1 MFNKIGSLMKSKKR
15 EEKPSINFTDKDGVI
30 TKKNVEDLSDGG
42 KLALVRIDEITKDK
56 MQMQKNLTELD
67 VLHKFYS
74 SQLEIEVKG
83 E

>member
-1 MFNKIGSLMKSKKR
+1 MKSKKR

>member
-1 MFNKIGSLMKSKKR
+1 MKSKKR

-30 TKKNVEDLSDGG
+30 TKKNEEDLSDGG

>member
-1 MFNKIGSLMKSKKR
+1 MKSKKR

-42 KLALVRIDEITKDK
+42 KLSLIRIDEITKDK